1 MNKNTKTRNSG
12 QNSGNGNSSTE
23 VTKQFLTFMQDTLTN
38 SVNLLSQKLDNFS
51 EHLNGRVDALTMSV
65 DTLHTKVKIYE
76 EHSRGCDGKFDQID
90 GKFQE
95 SDVKFKRDL
104 ERGDALR
111 DQMQD
116 TKNVVAEIKT
126 DKKADEKAES
136 KSKSYITW
144 IVGIAAIIM
153 TLITVWQGFQGH
165 NTYIKKD
172 DLKQVIQDVIKDKG
186 N

>member
-1 MNKNTKTRNSG
+1 MSKPNQSRNKGNKSDN
-12 QNSGNGNSSTE
+12 GNGSTE

-51 EHLNGRVDALTMSV
+51 ERLNGRVDALTTSV

-95 SDVKFKRDL
+95 SDIKFKRDL

-116 TKNVVAEIKT
+116 TKSAVAEIRT

-165 NTYIKKD
+165 NTYLRKD
-172 DLKQVIQDVIKDKG
+172 DLKQVIQDVIKSNG